1 MIINNINGLRLELIL
16 FGFFV
21 LFNNCTMKQKLQI
34 VDDYYVN
41 PAKKEN
47 TSLLKKEELPF
58 EQKIFS
64 KDFKSL
70 TFRTKSLILGEPL
83 YNMNSKIPIIINFDL
98 LRNHGESIQYEI
110 IHCNKDWKKSDILTM
125 DAIDGFDIEYIE
137 NQEISYGPVQQ
148 YINYNFEL

>member
-21 LFNNCTMKQKLQI
+21 LINNCTMKQKLQI

-64 KDFKSL
+64 KDFKS
-70 TFRTKSLILGEPL
+70 IL
-83 YNMNSKIPIIINFDL
+83 
-98 LRNHGESIQYEI
+98 
-110 IHCNKDWKKSDILTM
+110 
-125 DAIDGFDIEYIE
+125 
-137 NQEISYGPVQQ
+137 
-148 YINYNFEL
+148 